1 MLKLKSQYF
10 GHLIWR
16 VDSLEKTLML
26 GGIGG
31 RWRRGWQR
39 IRRLDGITDSMDV
52 TLSELREMVMDREA
66 WHAAIHGVAKSRTR
80 LSDWTELISAKSP
93 FSSCMET
100 CTILFNAPQIFKN
113 TTFHSCSLLPRVSI
127 ISQDDLLQA
136 PSPKHLEKLSSQ
148 MTLVIQFS
156 SISIHPSDS

>member
-1 MLKLKSQYF
+1 MKHVHFILILMSKSIHMSKYDINVVGKILSQKKLEVSEQGILQGWGYIIDTVIKCGISSLQFLSHFRLYRTHESQY
-10 GHLIWR
+10 
-16 VDSLEKTLML
+16 
-26 GGIGG
+26 
-31 RWRRGWQR
+31 
-39 IRRLDGITDSMDV
+39 
-52 TLSELREMVMDREA
+52 
-66 WHAAIHGVAKSRTR
+66 
-80 LSDWTELISAKSP
+80 AKSP

-148 MTLVIQFS
+148 MTPVIQFS